1 MEMTTENLALA
12 FAQAL
17 YDKQAEDI
25 RILDVRGVSTV
36 TDICVVATGTSA
48 PHLKALQKAVLNA
61 LRDTGNAVKFR
72 CSGEPDSGWVLLDA
86 FTVVVHIF
94 APEAREYY
102 DIETLWNGAKE
113 IPFTPAN
120 N

>member
-48 PHLKALQKAVLNA
+48 PHLKALQKAVQHA
-61 LRDTGNAVKFR
+61 LRDTGSTAKFR
-72 CSGEPDSGWVLLDA
+72 CSGDSDSGWVLLDA

-102 DIETLWNGAKE
+102 DIEALWTGAKE
-113 IPFTPAN
+113 LPFAPAVN
-120 N
+120 